1 MRGVFRARDEKAHR
15 RAEAQCFLGRDCQA
29 KALAYLE
36 ANVSSNYSG
45 TTIQD
50 LSGLNSVVAVA
61 VSVVVLPRSFW

>member
-1 MRGVFRARDEKAHR
+1 MRRHTAGLKPNVSW
-15 RAEAQCFLGRDCQA
+15 AEIAKA